1 VTGSIYQIVIA
12 LAHVIG
18 ENIWPKRAEVRKE
31 RDLSQEVL
39 ADEVGLAVTYVGQI
53 ERGTRNPTLEIV
65 ERLARALKVKPLDLL
80 Q

>member
-1 VTGSIYQIVIA
+1 MAKTLGRNVR
-12 LAHVIG
+12 
-18 ENIWPKRAEVRKE
+18 RARKE
-31 RDLSQEVL
+31 RDLSQEAL

-53 ERGTRNPTLEIV
+53 ERGMRNPTLEIV